1 MNVYDV
7 SKRFGFAGPLSDK
20 AVQVCRMFGLTTEQL
35 DDRSPTHRCRLR
47 IEPGDIVYL
56 TGPSGSGKTVLLGE
70 LEQAI
75 PSSERINLSRI
86 RLPRDRT
93 VIDCFADEVVTSLK
107 TLSLVGLS
115 EVYNILN
122 RPCHLS
128 AGQKYRFRLARAL
141 AAQKRFVFAD
151 EFCSELDRITAATVA
166 FNIHKFAKQTN
177 TTFILASS
185 HEDIL
190 MDLAPDA
197 LVIKDFTGPAEVIY
211 QRNQNARCKT
221 QT

>member
-7 SKRFGFAGPLSDK
+7 SKRFPWDGPLSEK
-20 AVQVCRMFGLTTEQL
+20 AVQVCRMFGLTTERL
-35 DDRSPTHRCRLR
+35 SDRARIHQCHLR
-47 IEPGDIVYL
+47 IAPGDIVYL
-56 TGPSGSGKTVLLGE
+56 TGPSGSGKSVLLGE
-70 LEQAI
+70 LERAI
-75 PSSERINLSRI
+75 PASDRINLSRI

-93 VIDCFADEVVTSLK
+93 VIDCFSGEVVTSLK

-115 EVYNILN
+115 EVFSVLN

-128 AGQKYRFRLARAL
+128 EGQKYRFRLAQAL
-141 AAQKRFVFAD
+141 ASEKRFVFAD

-190 MDLAPDA
+190 IDLAPDA

-211 QRNQNARCKT
+211 KEGGRL
-221 QT
+221 